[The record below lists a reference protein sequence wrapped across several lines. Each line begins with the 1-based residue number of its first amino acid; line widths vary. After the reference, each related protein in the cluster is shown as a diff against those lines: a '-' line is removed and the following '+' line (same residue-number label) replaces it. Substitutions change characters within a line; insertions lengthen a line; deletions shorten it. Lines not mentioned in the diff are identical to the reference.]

1 MWVPSHSGVA
11 GTKIAD
17 SAAKDAINSPITSK
31 IEIYVHLDL
40 RHFFKNKIMNKCN
53 ETEII

>member
-11 GTKIAD
+11 RTKIAD